1 MFISE
6 AWAQSAGGGGGDIL
20 TTMFPLLLIFAVFYF
35 LIIRPSQKKQKDHR
49 EMLAAIRR
57 GDKVVTGG
65 GIFGTVTKV
74 VSDDEVQVEISDGI
88 RVKIARATL
97 ASVMS
102 KTEPVKEK
110 AKDKDKDKES
120 DKEDEEQ
127 KPKAA
132 NDSEASDKGEKKE
145 GASLLSRLTGK
156 D

>member
-6 AWAQSAGGGGGDIL
+6 AWAQSAGGGGGDIM

-35 LIIRPSQKKQKDHR
+35 LIIRPSQKKQKEHR

-74 VSDDEVQVEISDGI
+74 VSDDEVQVEISDGV

-97 ASVMS
+97 ASVVS

-110 AKDKDKDKES
+110 AKDKDKRPDKEG
-120 DKEDEEQ
+120 EEQ

-132 NDSEASDKGEKKE
+132 NDTEASDKDEKKE
-145 GASLLSRLTGK
+145 GSSLLSRLTGK

>member
-1 MFISE
+1 M
-6 AWAQSAGGGGGDIL
+6 

-35 LIIRPSQKKQKDHR
+35 LIIRPSQKKQKEHR

-65 GIFGTVTKV
+65 GIFETVTKV
-74 VSDDEVQVEISDGI
+74 VSDDEVQVEISDGV

-97 ASVMS
+97 ASVVS

-110 AKDKDKDKES
+110 AKDKDKRS
-120 DKEDEEQ
+120 DKEGEEQ

-132 NDSEASDKGEKKE
+132 NDTEASDKDEKKE
-145 GASLLSRLTGK
+145 GVSLLSRLTGK

>member
-6 AWAQSAGGGGGDIL
+6 AWAQSAGGGGGDIM

-35 LIIRPSQKKQKDHR
+35 LIIRPSQKKQKEHR

-74 VSDDEVQVEISDGI
+74 VSDDEVQVEISDGV

-97 ASVMS
+97 ASVVS
-102 KTEPVKEK
+102 KTEPVGEK
-110 AKDKDKDKES
+110 AKDKDKKSNKEG
-120 DKEDEEQ
+120 EEQ

-132 NDSEASDKGEKKE
+132 NDTEASDKDEKKE
-145 GASLLSRLTGK
+145 GVSLLSRLTGK

>member
-1 MFISE
+1 
-6 AWAQSAGGGGGDIL
+6 
-20 TTMFPLLLIFAVFYF
+20 
-35 LIIRPSQKKQKDHR
+35 
-49 EMLAAIRR
+49 MLAAIRR

-74 VSDDEVQVEISDGI
+74 VSDDEVQVEISEGV

-110 AKDKDKDKES
+110 AKDKDKDKDKDKES

-127 KPKAA
+127 KPKSA
-132 NDSEASDKGEKKE
+132 NDSEASDKDEKKE

>member
-35 LIIRPSQKKQKDHR
+35 LIIRPSQKKQKEHR

-74 VSDDEVQVEISDGI
+74 VSDDEVQVEISDGV

-97 ASVMS
+97 ASVVS

-110 AKDKDKDKES
+110 AKDKDKRS
-120 DKEDEEQ
+120 DKEGEEQ

-132 NDSEASDKGEKKE
+132 NDTVASDKDEKKE
-145 GASLLSRLTGK
+145 GSSLLSRFTGK

>member
-6 AWAQSAGGGGGDIL
+6 AWAQGGGGGGGDIL

-49 EMLAAIRR
+49 EMLAALRR

-74 VSDDEVQVEISDGI
+74 ISDDEVQVEIADGI
-88 RVKIARATL
+88 KVKIARATL
-97 ASVMS
+97 TNVMS
-102 KTEPVKEK
+102 KTEPVKDK
-110 AKDKDKDKES
+110 PKDKD
-120 DKEDEEQ
+120 EEEK
-127 KPKAA
+127 KPKEA
-132 NDSEASDKGEKKE
+132 NDPNASDKSEKKE
-145 GASLLSRLTGK
+145 GSSLLGRLTGK

>member
-6 AWAQSAGGGGGDIL
+6 AWAQSAGGGGGDIM

-35 LIIRPSQKKQKDHR
+35 LIIRPSQKKQKEHR

-97 ASVMS
+97 TSVMS

-110 AKDKDKDKES
+110 TKDKDKES
-120 DKEDEEQ
+120 GKEDDEQ

-132 NDSEASDKGEKKE
+132 NDSEVSDKGEKKE

>member
-1 MFISE
+1 MFINE

-35 LIIRPSQKKQKDHR
+35 LIIRPSQKKQKEHR

-74 VSDDEVQVEISDGI
+74 VSDDEVQVEISDGV

-110 AKDKDKDKES
+110 AKDKAKES

-132 NDSEASDKGEKKE
+132 NDTEASDKGEKKE

>member
-6 AWAQSAGGGGGDIL
+6 AWAQSAGGGGGDIM

-35 LIIRPSQKKQKDHR
+35 LIIRPSQKKQKEHR

-74 VSDDEVQVEISDGI
+74 VSDDEVQVEISDGV

-97 ASVMS
+97 ASVVS
-102 KTEPVKEK
+102 KTEPVK
-110 AKDKDKDKES
+110 DKDKRS
-120 DKEDEEQ
+120 DKEGEEQ

-132 NDSEASDKGEKKE
+132 NDTEASDKGEKKE
-145 GASLLSRLTGK
+145 GVSLLSRLTGK

>member
-1 MFISE
+1 M
-6 AWAQSAGGGGGDIL
+6 

-35 LIIRPSQKKQKDHR
+35 LIIRPSQKKQKEHR

-74 VSDDEVQVEISDGI
+74 VSDDEVQVEISDGV

-97 ASVMS
+97 ASVVS

-110 AKDKDKDKES
+110 AKDKDKRS
-120 DKEDEEQ
+120 DKEGEEQ

-132 NDSEASDKGEKKE
+132 NDTEASDKDEKKE
-145 GASLLSRLTGK
+145 GVSLLSRLTGK